1 MLAVGFGLGLF
12 MPVAAQGGTL
22 PEGFQE
28 TVAFSGLT
36 QPTAVSLSADGR
48 VFVAEKRGVIKVFDN
63 LDDVTPTV
71 FADLTE
77 DVFNYW
83 DRGLLGMTLDP
94 QFPADPY
101 VYVIYTRDAPLGGTS
116 PTWGDDCPDPPGPT
130 DGGCVASGRV
140 LKLTVDGDVARD
152 EKEPLI
158 TDWCQQFPS
167 HSVGDLA
174 FDADGA
180 LYVSGGDAANFDTA
194 DWGQFGIPDKNPCG
208 DPPGGVGGEMTPP
221 TAEGGA
227 LRSQDIRTMGD
238 PAALNGTIA
247 RVDPVTG
254 LGLADNP
261 FARSGSLDANAR
273 RIVAHGLRNP
283 FRLTVRPGTNEIWA
297 ADVGWGGWEE
307 VNRLLTANDSVADNF
322 GWPCYEGKSDGVSNP
337 EFSYESAGL
346 DLCDTLYGEGPSA
359 VVAPYYAYGHTD
371 KVVPLESCST
381 GSSSIAGIDFY
392 TEGPFPSLYDGAL
405 FFADYSRECIWAMP
419 LGTNGLPDP
428 AKLET
433 FDAGIDGPVD
443 LEIGPDGALYFVGF
457 DSGKVFRVTYT
468 EGNHPPI
475 ADAKA
480 TPANGPAPL
489 DVELDATGSTDQDP
503 GETLAFAWDL
513 DEDGEFDD
521 STEAKFSHL
530 YAASGIYTAS
540 VRVSDLAGASDTA
553 EVEIQA
559 GNTPPEA
566 TITTPLS
573 SLKWGAGEQ
582 IPYAATA
589 TDAQQ
594 DPLPEAAFDW
604 EFFIE
609 HCPSDCHE
617 HPLQEI
623 KDKSSGSITGFDHEF
638 PSKLRLELT
647 VTDAGGLTG
656 NDSVTIDPRTVQIE
670 LHSNPAGLQLSLNTQ
685 SAVAPFTRS
694 VIDGSHNTV
703 IAPLFQPLAG
713 VPYSF
718 EAWSDGGDPAHTI
731 TVDNDVTL
739 TAKYAAPII
748 FADPPLGPVPID
760 ATPPQTRI
768 VGGPPPKA
776 RVREARKPRVTF
788 RFTSSEATSATFR
801 CKLDR
806 SRWRSCASPRSYS
819 NLALGRHKFSVQA
832 ADAAGNAD
840 PTPASRSFR
849 LIRSPRDG

>member
-12 MPVAAQGGTL
+12 LPVAAQGGTL

-28 TVAFSGLT
+28 TVAFEELN

-63 LDDVTPTV
+63 LEGVTPTV

-94 QFPADPY
+94 EFPTDPY
-101 VYVIYTRDAPLGGTS
+101 VYVIYTRDAPLGGAS

-130 DGGCVASGRV
+130 NGGCLASGRL
-140 LKLTVDGDVARD
+140 LKLTADGDVAID
-152 EKEPLI
+152 EEPLI

-174 FDADGA
+174 FGPDGA
-180 LYVSGGDAANFDTA
+180 LYVSGGDAANFDTV
-194 DWGQFGIPDKNPCG
+194 DWGQFGIPDVNPCG
-208 DPPGGVGGEMTPP
+208 DPPGGVGGEMASP

-227 LRSQDIRTMGD
+227 LRSQDVRTMGD
-238 PAALNGTIA
+238 PVALNGTIA
-247 RVDPVTG
+247 RIDPNTG
-254 LGLADNP
+254 LGLPDNP
-261 FARSGSLDANAR
+261 FAVGGSLDENAR

-283 FRLTVRPGTNEIWA
+283 FRLTVRPGTNEIWIG
-297 ADVGWGGWEE
+297 DVGWGGWDE
-307 VNRLLTANDSVADNF
+307 VDRLLTANDSVVDNF
-322 GWPCYEGKSDGVSNP
+322 GWPCYEGKSGGVSNP
-337 EFSYESAGL
+337 EFSYQSAGL
-346 DLCDTLYGEGPSA
+346 DLCETLYGEGPSA
-359 VVAPYYAYGHTD
+359 VVAPYYAYSRAA
-371 KVVPLESCST
+371 KIVPEESCGT
-381 GSSSIAGIDFY
+381 GSATIAGVDFY

-419 LGTNGLPDP
+419 LGTDGLPDP
-428 AKLET
+428 AKLQT

-489 DVELDATGSTDQDP
+489 NVELDATGSTDKDP

-521 STEAKFSHL
+521 STEAKFAHL
-530 YAASGIYTAS
+530 YAADGIYTAS

-566 TITTPLS
+566 TITAPPSRLS
-573 SLKWGAGEQ
+573 WAVGEQ
-582 IPYAATA
+582 IAYAATA

-604 EFFIE
+604 KFSID
-609 HCPSDCHE
+609 HCPGNVCHE

-623 KDKSSGSITGFDHEF
+623 EDKSSGSIRGFDHEF
-638 PSKLRLELT
+638 PSRLRFVLT
-647 VTDAGGLTG
+647 VTDAGGLT
-656 NDSVTIDPRTVQIE
+656 DTESVTIDPHTVEVE
-670 LHSNPAGLQLSLNTQ
+670 LRSDPAGLQLALNGH
-685 SAVAPFTRS
+685 SAPAPFVRD
-694 VIDGSHNTV
+694 VIDGSANTV
-703 IAPLFQPLAG
+703 IAPTSQLLVG
-713 VPYSF
+713 VPHLF
-718 EAWSDGGDPAHTI
+718 DAWSDGGPAAHTV
-731 TVDNDVTL
+731 TADANMTL
-739 TAKYAAPII
+739 TARYAPPPIVV
-748 FADPPLGPVPID
+748 DSLLGAPID

-768 VGGPPPKA
+768 VRGPPPKA

-788 RFTSSEATSATFR
+788 SFTSSEAANATFR
-801 CKLDR
+801 CKLDG

-819 NLALGRHKFSVQA
+819 NLSLGRHMFSVRA
-832 ADAAGNAD
+832 VDAAGNAD
-840 PTPASRSFR
+840 PTPAARSFR
-849 LIRSPRDG
+849 LIRSPRGE